1 MRDKKVLE
9 MTTIAMF
16 SAIIAIMSFVPWL
29 GYITIGGVAVTL
41 IHIPVLIGGIIG
53 GRRVAIT
60 LATVFGV
67 LSMIRSFITP
77 DALNI
82 FFQNPLVSVLP
93 RILFGIALWYVYV
106 GIKWLITKIL
116 NKLNKN
122 KDKEI
127 SKAGELAIIS
137 TSFGI
142 STFIHTVLTLIALY
156 LFAFQT
162 TRFTDVFG
170 SMDVLNFIW
179 VVLAANGVIEIL
191 LAIFIAGPIGWRVK
205 DYYEHEANK
214 LTEE

>member
-16 SAIIAIMSFVPWL
+16 TAIIAVMSFVPWL
-29 GYITIGGVAVTL
+29 GYITVGGVAITL

-53 GRRVAIT
+53 GKRVAIT

-116 NKLNKN
+116 SRKN
-122 KDKEI
+122 KDQKI
-127 SKAGELAIIS
+127 SKGGELAIIS
-137 TSFGI
+137 VSFGI
-142 STFIHTVLTLIALY
+142 STLIHTVLTLIALY
-156 LFAFQT
+156 LFAFQS
-162 TRFTDVFG
+162 TRFTDIFG
-170 SMDVLNFIW
+170 SMSVLNFIW
-179 VVLAANGVIEIL
+179 AIL
-191 LAIFIAGPIGWRVK
+191 LLNGFIEALLAVFIAGPIGWRVK

>member
-16 SAIIAIMSFVPWL
+16 TAIIAIMTFVPWL
-29 GYITIGGVAVTL
+29 GYITVGGVAITL
-41 IHIPVLIGGIIG
+41 IHLPVLIGGIIG
-53 GRRVAIT
+53 GKRVAIT

-67 LSMIRSFITP
+67 TSMIRSFITP

-106 GIKWLITKIL
+106 GIKRLITYIL
-116 NKLNKN
+116 TRNG
-122 KDKEI
+122 KEDTI
-127 SKAGELAIIS
+127 SKTGELTIIS
-137 TSFGI
+137 LSFGI
-142 STFIHTVLTLIALY
+142 STLIHTILTLTALY
-156 LFAFQT
+156 LFAFQS
-162 TRFTDVFG
+162 TRFTDIFG
-170 SMDVLNFIW
+170 SMNALRFIW
-179 VVLAANGVIEIL
+179 VILLANGFIETL

-205 DYYEHEANK
+205 DYYEHETNQ